1 MNLKEFNKFQRIQG
15 GKGTWKVLEGRKRR
29 GNYIILI

>member
-15 GKGTWKVLEGRKRR
+15 DRGTWKVLEARKRR
-29 GNYIILI
+29 GNDIILI